1 MPLNVVQSYAA
12 KHAGSELEPWSYEPT
27 PLGSTE
33 VDVSVT
39 HCGICHT
46 DLHLIDNDLGVSS
59 YPLVPGHEIVGIVSA
74 VGSEVPDLRLGQR
87 VGIGWQRGSCAECEW
102 CLDASENL
110 CAQSRP
116 TCLAGFGGFAHSV
129 RSEAHFAIP
138 IPECLDSGSAAPMLC
153 AGITV
158 YRPLKRY
165 LKSGYRVGVIGI
177 GGLGHLAIQFARAM
191 GAEVYAISTS
201 EDKHDE
207 AIRFGAHH
215 FVVSKDTAPFSG
227 KLDLVLSTATGE
239 LDWSSWMNALRPTG
253 TFCLLGASPGPVS
266 LPVLPMIFGEFS
278 FTASVV
284 GSPARIA
291 EMLQFASENQI
302 NTAVEAFPL
311 NQVNIALDKLRR
323 NEARYRMVL
332 TN

>member
-1 MPLNVVQSYAA
+1 MPLNAVQTYAA
-12 KHAGSELEPWSYEPT
+12 KNAGAVLEPWSYEPT
-27 PLGSTE
+27 AIGATE
-33 VDVSVT
+33 VDVTVT

-46 DLHLIDNDLGVSS
+46 DLHLINNDLGVSS
-59 YPLVPGHEIVGIVSA
+59 YPLVPGHEIVGVVSA
-74 VGSEVPDLRLGQR
+74 VGSEVRDHRPGQR
-87 VGIGWQRGSCAECEW
+87 VGVGWQRGSCAVCEW
-102 CLDASENL
+102 CLDQKENL

-129 RSEAHFAIP
+129 RSEAHFAVP
-138 IPECLDSGSAAPMLC
+138 IPDGLHSASAAPMLC

-165 LKSGYRVGVIGI
+165 VKSGYRVGVIGI

-201 EDKHDE
+201 EEKRDE
-207 AIRFGAHH
+207 AIQFGAHR
-215 FVVSKDTAPFSG
+215 FVVSRGSAPFAG
-227 KLDLVLSTATGE
+227 KLDLVLCTATGD
-239 LDWSSWMNALRPTG
+239 LDWPSWMNALRPTG

-291 EMLQFASENQI
+291 EMLQFAADHKI
-302 NTAVEAFPL
+302 NTAVETFPL
-311 NQVNIALDKLRR
+311 NQVNLALDKLRK

-332 TN
+332 TT